1 MIDRSRIT
9 ITNNLSHF
17 MQKNNN
23 SVTQFGIRIDGPILP
38 KELYRSIR
46 QSPHLRF
53 VFIERYRLIQR
64 VLISYFLFRCGF
76 QQQYLET
83 RHNKKVTGAFF
94 IVDVCADK
102 IFTRK
107 VRALGDFIITS
118 LCLYPKFLKNLV
130 QSKGHNIKM
139 GTYKEN
145 SMGITQ
151 RIKK

>member
-1 MIDRSRIT
+1 MIDQSRIT
-9 ITNNLSHF
+9 ITNNLRHF
-17 MQKNNN
+17 MPNSNN
-23 SVTQFGIRIDGPILP
+23 SVNHFGIIIDGPILP

-64 VLISYFLFRCGF
+64 VLTSYFLFRCGF

-102 IFTRK
+102 IFSRK
-107 VRALGDFIITS
+107 VRALGDFVITS
-118 LCLYPKFLKNLV
+118 LHLYPKFLKNLA
-130 QSKGHNIKM
+130 QSKGRNIKV

-151 RIKK
+151 KIKK